1 MPGRFSS
8 LRRSTRPKGPVLS
21 SSSRKPAT
29 LFGSSKSRPSSS
41 HGQPP
46 GGGLLRPPTL
56 GGSSSRRS
64 RSHEASRRPRY
75 PPTSSPRDSYYGRP
89 QRKETRW
96 RSVSPRARPPPPR
109 PTDRVLRRRMNRDS
123 DMSADEDSRPLSRR
137 PSLSPPRYRTDRPP
151 RQERPRPPAL
161 GHEAPPSPWPPSPR
175 VPTSARPPM
184 RSYPTDS
191 YRPDAQRRPSY
202 DAPRSPRYP
211 PRAPRP
217 SPPPGY
223 RPAPHLASEM
233 LRGRPRSRDRSPLP
247 RHHDTGPS
255 ADRERRHPPPGP
267 AKPQAAPERPAKT
280 QAAPERSAKHQG
292 PHERPPIRL
301 PDRPAPKPAATSA
314 EKPTG
319 KPAEKPSEKPAEKP
333 APDQQKSKSNEFL
346 QHLPKALATYIGVKS
361 LNEHADTAKEWADWF
376 MNIQKAPDEM
386 RGLSSKVTAAKDT
399 IDQIQNTITARP
411 DLLEGDSADALRQQI
426 ESAIKNAK
434 VALDKMTKLL
444 QDLSDDGLE
453 GTVWEG
459 FHNFYSSYRYK
470 NEWEA
475 KIKAADA
482 DLEKQLGTLNSLMV
496 NIYSRALMKPAPP
509 GMSNPPP
516 PPGSRKPSAS
526 TEARRSSHGHSSSRT
541 RAGSTGLDPPPM
553 GQFYRPPSP
562 NPTPVPEDPAEEAA
576 PEAASSEPAS
586 NEKTPPTEGHSE
598 EKSPES
604 NTDSKQAWSTPPTGA
619 PTKDNV
625 QVDTDSTQAPKS
637 PPNAA
642 AEQPSKP
649 SKDEPKNEEPTREEP
664 PPQPNATKAKAP
676 KQREPADDPEDV
688 LLDAAWNGDIG
699 ACGEA
704 LRIASP
710 LTRDLQGLTP
720 LHLAAERDHLAIAM
734 LLLDHGA
741 DCNAR
746 ANGGRT
752 PLHLA
757 ARFGSAAM
765 VEFLVD
771 DGRADPN
778 ARTND
783 GRTPLHYAASAAV
796 DGDDERREVVRILR
810 DWRANPTIEDNKGRT
825 PRDLAQKRDYWDV
838 SSTLRR
844 AEKKWEEDHNPN
856 WLQRHGFM
864 K

>member
-1 MPGRFSS
+1 M
-8 LRRSTRPKGPVLS
+8 
-21 SSSRKPAT
+21 AT
-29 LFGSSKSRPSSS
+29 
-41 HGQPP
+41 
-46 GGGLLRPPTL
+46 
-56 GGSSSRRS
+56 
-64 RSHEASRRPRY
+64 
-75 PPTSSPRDSYYGRP
+75 
-89 QRKETRW
+89 
-96 RSVSPRARPPPPR
+96 VSEG
-109 PTDRVLRRRMNRDS
+109 
-123 DMSADEDSRPLSRR
+123 ADE
-137 PSLSPPRYRTDRPP
+137 RT
-151 RQERPRPPAL
+151 
-161 GHEAPPSPWPPSPR
+161 
-175 VPTSARPPM
+175 
-184 RSYPTDS
+184 
-191 YRPDAQRRPSY
+191 
-202 DAPRSPRYP
+202 
-211 PRAPRP
+211 
-217 SPPPGY
+217 
-223 RPAPHLASEM
+223 
-233 LRGRPRSRDRSPLP
+233 
-247 RHHDTGPS
+247 
-255 ADRERRHPPPGP
+255 
-267 AKPQAAPERPAKT
+267 
-280 QAAPERSAKHQG
+280 
-292 PHERPPIRL
+292 
-301 PDRPAPKPAATSA
+301 PAPKTAAT
-314 EKPTG
+314 PT
-319 KPAEKPSEKPAEKP
+319 EKPAEKP
-333 APDQQKSKSNEFL
+333 AEKASEKPAPDQHKSKSNEFL
-346 QHLPKALATYIGVKS
+346 HHLPKALATYIGVKS

-376 MNIQKAPDEM
+376 MNMQKAPDEM
-386 RGLSSKVTAAKDT
+386 RALSSKVTAAKDT
-399 IDQIQNTITARP
+399 IARIQDTITARP

-459 FHNFYSSYRYK
+459 FHEFYSSYRYK

-482 DLEKQLGTLNSLMV
+482 DLEKQLGALNSLMV
-496 NIYSRALMKPAPP
+496 NIYSRALMKPTPP

-516 PPGSRKPSAS
+516 PSGSSKPSAS
-526 TEARRSSHGHSSSRT
+526 AEARRSSHEHSSSRS

-562 NPTPVPEDPAEEAA
+562 APVPENPAEEAA
-576 PEAASSEPAS
+576 PEPASTAEPAFPS
-586 NEKTPPTEGHSE
+586 NEKAPPTEEHSE
-598 EKSPES
+598 EQSPES

-625 QVDTDSTQAPKS
+625 QADTDSTQAPKS

-642 AEQPSKP
+642 AQQPSEP
-649 SKDEPKNEEPTREEP
+649 SKGEPKNEEPTHEEP
-664 PPQPNATKAKAP
+664 HPPQPNATKAKAP

-796 DGDDERREVVRILR
+796 DGDNERREAVRILR
-810 DWRANPTIEDNKGRT
+810 DWRADPTIEDNKGRT